1 VHEVDLVAFFFFP
14 EVVVERVEEKSEDED
29 EDEEE
34 EDEKEEDEKENT
46 SSGLET
52 LFLPGRASCARVHLT
67 ALVELCCSR

>member
-34 EDEKEEDEKENT
+34 EDEKENT